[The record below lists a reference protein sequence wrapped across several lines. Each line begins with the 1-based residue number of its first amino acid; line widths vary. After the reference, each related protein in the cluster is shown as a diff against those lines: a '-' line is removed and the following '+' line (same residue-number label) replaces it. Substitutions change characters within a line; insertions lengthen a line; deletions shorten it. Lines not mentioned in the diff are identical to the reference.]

1 MTWTRATPVLV
12 ICLVFDALGSFF
24 AMFWL
29 IGPALAAAY
38 CVAEG
43 GTALETWTIG
53 LLGTKTAAAVCSY
66 GAVKAGAVLSAPLT
80 TFGTVMDMA
89 IGLFGWL
96 TVGLILIIT
105 NARIFKEN
113 ASRAFWFVV
122 SLLASEVPIIGA
134 MPALSVTTWKLYH
147 TQIKKDGEALQQ
159 YEREHAA
166 ALQEERRQH
175 IAELMHIRTAQ
186 LAQTEL
192 AARAAKE
199 AEDGHGSEEIPE
211 EMRKAA

>member
-43 GTALETWTIG
+43 GTALETWTLG

-66 GAVKAGAVLSAPLT
+66 GAVKAGAILSAPLT

-113 ASRAFWFVV
+113 VSHTVWFVG
-122 SLLASEVPIIGA
+122 SLLVSEVPIIGTV
-134 MPALSVTTWKLYH
+134 PALSVTMWRLYH
-147 TQIKKDGEALQQ
+147 AQIKKEKEDMKR
-159 YEREHAA
+159 YESENATAR
-166 ALQEERRQH
+166 QEEKRQQT
-175 IAELMHIRTAQ
+175 EQLMRINAAK
-186 LAQTEL
+186 LAQDETATEEET
-192 AARAAKE
+192 AMEQASA
-199 AEDGHGSEEIPE
+199 EIPE
-211 EMRKAA
+211 EMSGSR